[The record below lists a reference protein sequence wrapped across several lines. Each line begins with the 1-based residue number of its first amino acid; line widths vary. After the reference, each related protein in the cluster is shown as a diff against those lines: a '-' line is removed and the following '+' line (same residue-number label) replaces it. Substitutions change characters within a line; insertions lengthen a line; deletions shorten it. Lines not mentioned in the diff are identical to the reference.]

1 MQDIIG
7 KPEFSG
13 IAEHNQENTFDF
25 IGSTVKFQES

>member
-25 IGSTVKFQES
+25 IRSTNPN